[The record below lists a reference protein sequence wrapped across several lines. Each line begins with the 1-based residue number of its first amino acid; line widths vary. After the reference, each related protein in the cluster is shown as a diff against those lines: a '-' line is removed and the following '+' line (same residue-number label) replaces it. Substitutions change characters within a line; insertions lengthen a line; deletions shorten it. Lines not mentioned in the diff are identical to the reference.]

1 MPKPKVTEGKAER
14 NIEVAKTMLAKGSDL
29 AGGLLVIEGET
40 TPGAFFAFF
49 SAFFAAYRP

>member
-40 TPGAFFAFF
+40 TPGTFFAFF